1 MQKGTIETTTML
13 GSVGIDLAVAIR
25 PESCAGLPKAA
36 SCNRLAVVLT
46 TKPFQRNSR
55 GREGD
60 GIIGGLQFDVA
71 EQRPIAAKAALEA
84 QVFGEHR
91 V

>member
-1 MQKGTIETTTML
+1 MQKGAIETATML
-13 GSVGIDLAVAIR
+13 GSAGVDLAVAIR
-25 PESCAGLPKAA
+25 PESSAGLPEAA
-36 SCNRLAVVLT
+36 SGNRLAVVLT

-55 GREGD
+55 GGEGD

-71 EQRPIAAKAALEA
+71 EQRPIAAKAALETKA
-84 QVFGEHR
+84 FGGHR